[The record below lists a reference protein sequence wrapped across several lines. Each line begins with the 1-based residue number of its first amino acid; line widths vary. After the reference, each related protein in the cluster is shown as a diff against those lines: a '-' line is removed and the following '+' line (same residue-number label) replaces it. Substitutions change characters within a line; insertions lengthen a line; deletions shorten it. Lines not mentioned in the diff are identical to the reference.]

1 MYTKL
6 TRPSFV
12 QLLPVLFFLLAAI
25 PAAAIG
31 VLLTHSAWERE
42 LQTVQEQHLQ
52 IARNLAA
59 ALARYAADVE
69 AAFQMT
75 VANTATQQPVRRL
88 STLLSSLH
96 FKHVCIVNAQ
106 GQVEH
111 LVAPDV
117 DLKIESVPQPL
128 LEKLHAGGTWEVLPG
143 RAGEPTL
150 FLLQP
155 LDGERYALGAI
166 GTEYF
171 VELQSAIAFGKK
183 GHAAIVDRRGRI
195 IAHPNPQWRITI
207 RDLST
212 YEPVRHMMDGE
223 TGVTRFFAPALQEE
237 AIAGFSTVP
246 TVGWGVMIPQ
256 PLSELAAHVSRVKR
270 AVWSVIGVAL
280 LCAALL
286 GILVSRWLSIPLH
299 RIGLVAERFANGTY
313 EARVPTL
320 GVLHTREAATL
331 AAQFNSMADEVTRSW
346 QARSA
351 SEQRFRAFAEIAADW
366 FWETDLQQVF
376 HYVSPLPEPGRH
388 HGVAV
393 VGHHRREYVYGD
405 SEGIAV
411 ARIQSYMDRAVAFD
425 DVEMQVLG
433 EDGQPIYVAISG
445 RPIYDTAGGIVGYR
459 GVTRDITARLYAE
472 EQLRQAQQ
480 DMQRRQAQKMEAIGV
495 LAGGIA
501 HDFNNILSAI
511 LGYTDLALHEVAP
524 NGPGAQYLQ
533 EVLTAGR
540 RAQSLVLQILTFS
553 RASEPERIPV
563 QLRLIIKEALKLL
576 RASLPTTI
584 DIRQDIDHDDGTVL
598 ADPTQMHQ
606 VLMNLCANAEYAMR
620 DTGGILEVRLD
631 TVELDTAAVAHYAE
645 LAPGSYVRL
654 TIRDTG
660 HGMPPEVVTR
670 VFEPFFTTKGV
681 GQGTGMGLAVVHG
694 IVTSHGGAITL
705 QSTPGQ
711 GTTCE
716 VYLPRLDMVVDDA
729 IGGDESLP
737 LGKGVILFIDDEAA
751 IARVGQQMLERLGY
765 QAVVRSSSLAALET
779 FRQTPYHFDLVITDQ
794 TMPHMTGEALA
805 GELRRIRPDI
815 PIILCTGFSHT
826 MNAEKAQA
834 QGIDAFLMKP
844 LVARDLGL
852 AIQQV
857 LEQRAAGPG

>member
-1 MYTKL
+1 MHTKL

-12 QLLPVLFFLLAAI
+12 QLLPILFFLLAAI
-25 PAAAIG
+25 PAGAIG

-52 IARNLAA
+52 IARNLVA
-59 ALARYAADVE
+59 ALARYAEDVE

-75 VANTATQQPVRRL
+75 VANMAAQQPVRRL
-88 STLLSSLH
+88 STLLSGLD

-111 LVAPDV
+111 LVAPDA
-117 DLKIESVPQPL
+117 DLKIEPVPQPL
-128 LEKLHAGGTWEVLPG
+128 LEKLRAGGTWEVLPD
-143 RAGEPTL
+143 RTGEPTL

-166 GTEYF
+166 RTEYF
-171 VELQSAIAFGKK
+171 VALQSAIAFGKQ
-183 GHAAIVDRRGRI
+183 GHAAIVDRRGRV
-195 IAHPNPQWRITI
+195 IAHPNPQLRTTM
-207 RDLST
+207 RDLSAL
-212 YEPVRHMMDGE
+212 EPVRRMMNGE

-246 TVGWGVMIPQ
+246 GVGWGVMIPQ
-256 PLSELAAHVSRVKR
+256 PLSELAAHVSRVQR
-270 AVWSVIGVAL
+270 AVWSVIGMAL

-286 GILVSRWLSIPLH
+286 GVLVSRWLATPLR
-299 RIGLVAERFANGTY
+299 RIGLVAERFANGAY
-313 EARVPTL
+313 EARVHAL

-331 AAQFNSMADEVTRSW
+331 ATQFNSMADEVTRSW
-346 QARSA
+346 QARSI

-376 HYVSPLPEPGRH
+376 TYLSLPSEPGRH
-388 HGVAV
+388 QGVAV
-393 VGHHRREYVYGD
+393 IGHHRREYVYGD
-405 SEGIAV
+405 LAGSAV
-411 ARIQSYMDRAVAFD
+411 ARIQSYMDRAVSFD
-425 DVEMQVLG
+425 DVELQVLG
-433 EDGQPIYVAISG
+433 EDGQPIYVASSG
-445 RPIYDTAGGIVGYR
+445 RPIYDAAGGIVGYR

-480 DMQRRQAQKMEAIGV
+480 DAQRRQAQKMEAIGV

-511 LGYTDLALHEVAP
+511 LGYTDLALRKIAP
-524 NGPGAQYLQ
+524 SDSAAQYLQ
-533 EVLTAGR
+533 EVLTAGQ

-553 RASEPERIPV
+553 RASEPERLPV
-563 QLRLIIKEALKLL
+563 QLRLIVKEALKLL

-606 VLMNLCANAEYAMR
+606 VLMNLCTNAEYAMR
-620 DTGGILEVRLD
+620 DTGGSLEVHLD
-631 TVELDTAAVAHYAE
+631 TVELDTGAAAHYAE
-645 LAPGSYVRL
+645 LVPGSYVRL

-660 HGMPPEVVTR
+660 YGIPPEVATR
-670 VFEPFFTTKGV
+670 VFEPFFTTKAV

-694 IVTSHGGAITL
+694 IVTSHGGAIRL
-705 QSTPGQ
+705 QSKPGQ

-716 VYLPRLDMVVDDA
+716 VYLPRLDMVVDDTT
-729 IGGDESLP
+729 GRDESLP
-737 LGKGVILFIDDEAA
+737 VGKGVILFIDDEEA
-751 IARVGQQMLERLGY
+751 IARVGQRMLEQLGY
-765 QAVVRSSSLAALET
+765 QAVVRTSSLAALEM
-779 FRQTPYHFDLVITDQ
+779 FRQTPQHFDLVITDQ
-794 TMPHMTGEALA
+794 TMPHMTGDALA
-805 GELRRIRPDI
+805 CELRCIRPDI

-826 MNAEKAQA
+826 IDAEKAQA

-844 LVARDLGL
+844 LVARDLGM
-852 AIQQV
+852 AIQHV
-857 LEQRAAGPG
+857 LEQRVVGQG